1 RRTGIGCR
9 ESKVSGSGGIG
20 ARVHQRMDI
29 VCAEA
34 ELMFSMYPTQI
45 LANLNTCRVRQ
56 AGNVPSLAAETERA
70 GNTDADNPVRQIR
83 RIHDVSE
90 LVTGKQ
96 RVFLASLIVDFS
108 DG

>member
-1 RRTGIGCR
+1 
-9 ESKVSGSGGIG
+9 
-20 ARVHQRMDI
+20 MDI

-45 LANLNTCRVRQ
+45 LANLNPCRVRQ

-83 RIHDVSE
+83 RIPDSLYTQLLGRDLPGRLSSEVCLPDTRYVDGNSVAVSW
-90 LVTGKQ
+90 L
-96 RVFLASLIVDFS
+96 
-108 DG
+108 